1 LNLLITT
8 ALSLFALSP
17 ALAQTENNSAWKNE
31 SEVSVIQISGNSE
44 SESYSAKQKT
54 SYTWEKNIFTA
65 SGRYIQTE
73 AGGTESARNWEA
85 LAAYERTI
93 TEMFAATATHGSK
106 SDKFGGYVQR
116 DSTDLGLKYY
126 IFKNDVRTYFFGAS
140 YGMTKNI
147 KDTTPNIDKHTT
159 NGKLNFE
166 LTEQLNESVKF
177 GFKMNY
183 NTNLNDQ
190 DIYSLDYEP
199 ALFVSMSKV
208 LSLKVS
214 QLTQYQNKVAPG
226 LKKEDRT
233 LTTAIVAN
241 F

>member
-1 LNLLITT
+1 MTT
-8 ALSLFALSP
+8 ALALLV
-17 ALAQTENNSAWKNE
+17 AGKAQAQTETPSPWKNE

-54 SYTWEKNIFTA
+54 SYTWDKNIFTA
-65 SGRYIQTE
+65 SGKYIQTE
-73 AGGTESARNWEA
+73 ASGLESARNWEA

-93 TEMFAATATHGSK
+93 TEMFAATASHGAK

-126 IFKNDVRTYFFGAS
+126 IFKNDVRTYFFGAA
-140 YGMTKNI
+140 YGMGKNI
-147 KDTTPNIDKHTT
+147 KDTTDQKKYTT
-159 NGKLNFE
+159 NGKANFE
-166 LTEQLNESVKF
+166 LTEQLNESVKL
-177 GFKMNY
+177 GFKVNY
-183 NTNLNDQ
+183 SVNLKDQ
-190 DIYSLDYEP
+190 DFYFLEYEP
-199 ALFVSMSKV
+199 SLTVSMTKI

-214 QLTQYQNKVAPG
+214 QNTKYQNKPAAG
-226 LKKEDRT
+226 LKKEDRA